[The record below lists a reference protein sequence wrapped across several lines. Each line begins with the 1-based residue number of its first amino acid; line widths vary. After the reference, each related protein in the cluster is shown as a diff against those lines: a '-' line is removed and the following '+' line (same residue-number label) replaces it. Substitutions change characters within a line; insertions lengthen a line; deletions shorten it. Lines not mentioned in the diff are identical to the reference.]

1 MNRYR
6 RIHVGLELDRK
17 EDVVTPGSQ
26 QAARQATWLAK
37 QTGARVS
44 FFHST
49 WDDRVGEGGELS
61 SEDHATLQDLVDE
74 HAEELETKC
83 DLSISAER
91 AWLFISREVSRTEEE
106 LVVVGKRDQER
117 DKGRRLGSVAMK
129 LMRKCPAA
137 IWAVRPEHDLVHKLV
152 LGATDLTPVGREA
165 ADLAGWITRNSKDCQ
180 LHLVHAL
187 RISNELRRA
196 DPPLSEDEYS
206 KALDE
211 LRAKALEAICEGL
224 TEPEPE
230 PKVHIGRGAPAQVI
244 REAVQHLGP
253 DLLVMGTLSKGG
265 VAGMLTGST
274 AERLLQRVDCSLL
287 AVKPH
292 DFVSPIAAS

>member
-1 MNRYR
+1 MQRFR

-17 EDVVTPGSQ
+17 EDLVTLGSQ
-26 QAARQATWLAK
+26 QAAKQAVWLAK
-37 QTGARVS
+37 LTDARVS

-61 SEDHATLQDLVDE
+61 SEHRATLEDIVAE
-74 HAEELETKC
+74 HAEELGRDC
-83 DLSISAER
+83 DLGISAER
-91 AWLFISREVSRTEEE
+91 AWLSVSRRVSRADSE
-106 LVVVGKRDQER
+106 LVVVGKRDRNR
-117 DKGRRLGSVAMK
+117 DEGRRIGSVAVK
-129 LMRKCPAA
+129 LLRKCPAA
-137 IWAVRPEHDLVHKLV
+137 VWVVKPEHDLVHKLV

-165 ADLAGWITRNSKDCQ
+165 ADLAGWITRSSKDCQ

-187 RISNELRRA
+187 RIPNTLRKA

-206 KALDE
+206 KAIDG
-211 LRAKALEAICEGL
+211 LRAESMEAVCEGL

-230 PKVHIGRGAPAQVI
+230 PSIHIGRGAPAQVI

-253 DLLVMGTLSKGG
+253 DLLVMGSLSKGG
-265 VAGMLTGST
+265 VAGMQVGST

-287 AVKPH
+287 AVKPR
-292 DFVSPIAAS
+292 DFVSPIPAL